1 MEASNMLLAL
11 CETSAET
18 EPSVS
23 KDIGCASN
31 LDLLEVGLALK
42 LTSRRSCKVL
52 YMQGTLM

>member
-1 MEASNMLLAL
+1 MLLAL

-31 LDLLEVGLALK
+31 LDLLKAGLAPK
-42 LTSRRSCKVL
+42 LITQLQS
-52 YMQGTLM
+52 TLHAG